1 MDFPN
6 LARNECFRAFLMV
19 RNKGKKSRTDVA
31 GFLPKQKTQKI
42 AIPSPAMKW
51 FCPIFSLYLLVLSC
65 LPCNDGEHGHGQSAA
80 NPVQISASTDQ
91 HGCPQHQQCDDSC
104 SPLCGCHC
112 CSAVFVFQKT
122 TALIAP
128 RSFVSGKKHLFPDR
142 CFLVKDM
149 AFAIDH
155 PPQLS

>member
-1 MDFPN
+1 
-6 LARNECFRAFLMV
+6 
-19 RNKGKKSRTDVA
+19 
-31 GFLPKQKTQKI
+31 
-42 AIPSPAMKW
+42 MKW
-51 FCPIFSLYLLVLSC
+51 FAQIFSLYLLVLSC
-65 LPCNDGEHGHGQSAA
+65 VPCNDGEHGHGQSTG

-91 HGCPQHQQCDDSC
+91 HGCPQHQHCDDSC

-122 TALIAP
+122 TVLTAP
-128 RSFVSGKKHLFPDR
+128 CISVSDKKLRFPDYS
-142 CFLVKDM
+142 FWIKDM